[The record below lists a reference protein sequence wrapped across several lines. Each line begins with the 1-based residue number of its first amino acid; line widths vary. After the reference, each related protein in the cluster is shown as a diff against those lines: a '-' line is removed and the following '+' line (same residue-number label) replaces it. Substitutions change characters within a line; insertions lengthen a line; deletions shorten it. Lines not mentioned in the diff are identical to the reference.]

1 MFEFD
6 LKYLIVFLT
15 GIIFGFFF
23 LALIYLYTAIISVN
37 RKNRKLK
44 LNPPHIDELEISLLI
59 KDAQEQFKNKSL
71 RKEVGFAEHLK
82 VVCLELA
89 DDIARKYYPTSK
101 TPLLELTVQESLLLT
116 HYISDRIDEF
126 LNPKILATF
135 KRRTLAQIKFIYE
148 AKVKISESKVVKVA
162 EEVQV
167 RKISK
172 AVMGTLNA
180 INPAYWVKRFTVDK
194 LYDLIVVKIAT
205 AIIAITGEETYKV
218 YSKRVFVEPKDLD
231 LEIESLYD
239 EIKGA
244 I

>member
-1 MFEFD
+1 MPTFD
-6 LKYLIVFLT
+6 FKYLIVFLT
-15 GIIFGFFF
+15 GIVFGFFF
-23 LALIYLYTAIISVN
+23 LALLYLYTAIIAVN

-59 KDAQEQFKNKSL
+59 KDAQQQFKNKSL

-82 VVCLELA
+82 VICLELA
-89 DDIARKYYPTSK
+89 GDISRKYYPTSK
-101 TPLLELTVQESLLLT
+101 TPLLELTVEESLLLT
-116 HYISDRIDEF
+116 HYISNRIDEF
-126 LNPKILATF
+126 LSAKILATI
-135 KRRTLAQIKFIYE
+135 KRRTLAQIKFIYDS
-148 AKVKISESKVVKVA
+148 KVRISEMKVVKVA

-167 RKISK
+167 KKISR

-194 LYDLIVVKIAT
+194 LYDLIIIKIAE

-231 LEIESLYD
+231 LEIEELYD
-239 EIKGA
+239 EIKGVV
-244 I
+244 